1 MKNTISLKLNRDFR
15 RLYSK
20 GKRHAGAY
28 VAVYTSKNR
37 TESTNR
43 LGLTVSTSLGKA
55 VVRNRLKRLMRAAF
69 TELEPRIV
77 PGYDFILVARGRAVG
92 ANMEQVRK
100 DLSYS
105 LHKLNL
111 IKEDKPQ

>member
-20 GKRHAGAY
+20 GQRHAGAY
-28 VAVYTSKNR
+28 VAVYASKNR
-37 TESTNR
+37 LQTINR
-43 LGLTVSTSLGKA
+43 LGLTASTTLGKA
-55 VVRNRLKRLMRAAF
+55 VVRNRSKRIMRAAY
-69 TELEPRIV
+69 TELEARI
-77 PGYDFILVARGRAVG
+77 PTGYDFILVARSRAVG
-92 ANMEQVRK
+92 ADMEQIRR

-111 IKEDKPQ
+111 INDKK